1 MRYRLSRLLIFNEK
15 RGDHVQVLSF
25 LLLLLLLQGLCHNA
39 SYAQKKES
47 IIEKQKYIIATWNIG
62 HFSKGQKPYSTIDK
76 SNYNT
81 NLNELQKVLSDSIRA
96 DIICLN
102 EYSEVFCI
110 DGNNHKQLT
119 KDLCFNNYDFS
130 NIGPLLGYSCN
141 TIFSNLKI
149 KNIKM
154 HLFETSKTVQS
165 KMPRAANYYFLE
177 GDLYLGDEKVTLV
190 CAHTTS
196 GAPALCQSQISEIL
210 NRYRN
215 CERVVM
221 CGDWNTQDFS
231 LFKNSGYT
239 LANNGSLK
247 TFPDIDKSYALDN
260 IMVKG
265 LVISDVRMVKTDIS
279 DHYPI
284 VCRISLNN

>member
-1 MRYRLSRLLIFNEK
+1 MEKVNFKILVVSFVFLIGGVSLNVIFA
-15 RGDHVQVLSF
+15 G
-25 LLLLLLLQGLCHNA
+25 NA
-39 SYAQKKES
+39 QNKERNRA
-47 IIEKQKYIIATWNIG
+47 YTIATWNIG

-76 SNYNT
+76 SNFNT
-81 NLNELQKVLSDSIRA
+81 NLFELQKVLGDSIRA

-102 EYSEVFCI
+102 EFSEVFGT

-119 KDLCFNNYDFS
+119 KDLCFNNYGFS

-154 HLFETSKTVQS
+154 HLFEISKTVQS
-165 KMPRAANYYFLE
+165 KMSRAANYYFLE
-177 GDLYLGDEKVTLV
+177 SDLYLDGEKVTLV

-215 CERVVM
+215 CDRVIM

-231 LFKNSGYT
+231 LFTNSGYT

-260 IMVKG
+260 IVVKG
-265 LVISDVRMVKTDIS
+265 LELLDVRMVKTTIS
-279 DHYPI
+279 DHYPL